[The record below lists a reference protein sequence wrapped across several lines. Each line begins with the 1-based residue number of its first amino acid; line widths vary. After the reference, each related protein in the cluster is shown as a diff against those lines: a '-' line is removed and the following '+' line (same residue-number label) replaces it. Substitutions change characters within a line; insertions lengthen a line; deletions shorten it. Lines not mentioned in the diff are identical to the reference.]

1 MARGPGKPA
10 PDHFNRRGRAATKL
24 SGERHRGSRVVNKV
38 PDLEAAGIGAQV
50 DASAE
55 LRAGRDEISTIFS
68 YKIGL
73 PTASIGMYP
82 GSNKVWIKFAQP
94 VPILIVTLRIIFAV
108 LNKGPYLPA
117 RCLGLRFDCEY
128 EAVRSRNCRW
138 RFLESMTDITF
149 LLYYWVQKHV

>member
-73 PTASIGMYP
+73 PTASILGKIDRIF
-82 GSNKVWIKFAQP
+82 G
-94 VPILIVTLRIIFAV
+94 PILSEVGKSGQIDF
-108 LNKGPYLPA
+108 
-117 RCLGLRFDCEY
+117 
-128 EAVRSRNCRW
+128 
-138 RFLESMTDITF
+138 
-149 LLYYWVQKHV
+149 